1 MIAPPQPKS
10 LADTGLN
17 PVMLRDILLKT
28 MFRMNLDLVTELSRA
43 ICLPVVLTQELI
55 DTARG
60 QRLIEA
66 KGTLNATSGNEMPY
80 QLTDAG
86 KSRALDAL
94 SQSEYYG
101 ALPVPLDMYA
111 PVSYTHLDVYKR
123 QAYYRAAAEQGMN
136 SDTLSAIGS
145 ADLALGRV
153 GQAEDVL
160 RRAIKADPT
169 FVPALN
175 NLGVVLMNEGKPGE
189 ARVMFQQAFAL
200 DSGQSDAIRENL
212 RLAIAQSE
220 ASVYDP
226 EQEEKPVMKLVR
238 RGQGTYDL
246 LSEL

>member
-1 MIAPPQPKS
+1 
-10 LADTGLN
+10 
-17 PVMLRDILLKT
+17 MLRQAFAL
-28 MFRMNLDLVTELSRA
+28 
-43 ICLPVVLTQELI
+43 VLTLLLAACQSGGLGASDNSPYGVDPNKQDVDGLLVGHRLMAAGEYEL
-55 DTARG
+55 
-60 QRLIEA
+60 
-66 KGTLNATSGNEMPY
+66 
-80 QLTDAG
+80 
-86 KSRALDAL
+86 AL
-94 SQSEYYG
+94 
-101 ALPVPLDMYA
+101 
-111 PVSYTHLDVYKR
+111 K
-123 QAYYRAAAEQGMN
+123 AYYRAAAEQGMN

-220 ASVYDP
+220 APVYDP